1 VQGDVTTI
9 TTTFEFDRASQTG
22 FGPKTFGD
30 GAVDNPE
37 AVEQIADR
45 VRDEILRHVDVAD
58 AIGGVG
64 GVTP

>member
-1 VQGDVTTI
+1 VQNDVTSTS
-9 TTTFEFDRASQTG
+9 TFEFDRPSQTG

-45 VRDEILRHVDVAD
+45 VRDEILRHVDPAD
-58 AIGGVG
+58 AVSDAGGM
-64 GVTP
+64 TP